1 MKWLLRILLAPVM
14 ISLALFANICALLL
28 KISAYV
34 FGLLGTILGLLGI
47 VVLLTGKTANGI
59 IVLVLA
65 FLVSPLGLPMLA
77 AWLLGR
83 IQSLR
88 YVIQDRVYG

>member
-1 MKWLLRILLAPVM
+1 MKWLFRILLAPVVLL
-14 ISLALFANICALLL
+14 LALFVNTCALLL

-34 FGLLGTILGLLGI
+34 FGLLGTVLGLLGI
-47 VVLLTGKTANGI
+47 LVLLTGKTANGI
-59 IVLVLA
+59 IVLVFA
-65 FLVSPLGLPMLA
+65 FLASPLGLPMLA

-88 YVIQDRVYG
+88 YLIQDRVYG